1 MAKSRKRE
9 KGSGYAPWKRILD
22 VVCSGALLLFLWL
35 PMLGIG
41 VLIRLTS
48 PGPAIFCQARV
59 GRGGRIFTCYKF
71 RTMLR
76 EAPRNC
82 PTAELL
88 DADRYITPIGRILR
102 KSSLDELPQ
111 LWNVLWG
118 DMSLVGPRPLIP
130 TEETVHRLRRENGVY
145 RLRPGITGLAQVNG
159 RDLLSDQKKAA
170 LDTQYAKRMTFSGD
184 LRILWKTLSGI
195 VVAKG
200 LSEGSESK
208 I

>member
-1 MAKSRKRE
+1 M
-9 KGSGYAPWKRILD
+9 LD
-22 VVCSGALLLFLWL
+22 VVCSGVLLLFLWL
-35 PMLGIG
+35 PMLVIG
-41 VLIRLTS
+41 LLIRLTS

-111 LWNVLWG
+111 LWNVL
-118 DMSLVGPRPLIP
+118 
-130 TEETVHRLRRENGVY
+130 
-145 RLRPGITGLAQVNG
+145 
-159 RDLLSDQKKAA
+159 
-170 LDTQYAKRMTFSGD
+170 
-184 LRILWKTLSGI
+184 
-195 VVAKG
+195 
-200 LSEGSESK
+200 
-208 I
+208 